1 MKTLTARLRNDKI
14 EIFDAITG
22 GIQRTH
28 SLPPGNYTNL
38 TIAGD
43 KVSVTIRTSYSGDKI
58 RTINMRTGSIVSDIS
73 M

>member
-14 EIFDAITG
+14 EIFDVATG

-43 KVSVTIRTSYSGDKI
+43 ITIRTLYSGDKI
-58 RTINMRTGSIVSDIS
+58 RTINMQTGSIVSDIS